1 MSRNRR
7 KPKDGALSTAIGG
20 FIALLALA
28 EWIYFMP
35 AEPVDSGSLESVAH
49 QPKQHAPKARLKQQA
64 PERPANTTGRP

>member
-28 EWIYFMP
+28 AWVYFLP
-35 AEPVDSGSLESVAH
+35 SESVDAGSLESVAQ
-49 QPKQHAPKARLKQQA
+49 QPKQHSPKARSKQQA